1 MLPKADLHIH
11 TTCSDG
17 RMKPEEAVALAS
29 EKNLACLAITDHDT
43 YKGYHEAK
51 DKAVELEIELIPG
64 VEITSTLGDKE
75 AHILAYNFDPDT
87 NYLEDFLKSQKKA
100 RRERI
105 KGIIQTVKKNGV
117 DVDFDEVWAE
127 ANGANIG
134 RPHLAKVLV
143 QKGYV
148 SSHKE
153 AFIRYLSNQ
162 KLGSIENTYPDY
174 REVIEIIKNVGGA
187 SIVAHPGKMYSS
199 DEIQKFVE
207 AGIDGIECIHPSHN
221 FNVQKKYTELCE
233 SKNLLMTGGSDSH
246 DQKEAGYTNVGIVT
260 IAYKYVER
268 LVRMTEQRKNII
280 EIKN

>member
-1 MLPKADLHIH
+1 MPSKADLHIH

-17 RMKPEEAVALAS
+17 RLSPEEAVQMAKD
-29 EKNLACLAITDHDT
+29 KNLVSLSITDHDT
-43 YKGYHEAK
+43 CKAYYQAV
-51 DKAVELEIELIPG
+51 DKAEELDIELIPG

-75 AHILAYNFDPDT
+75 VHILAYYFDPDT
-87 NYLEDFLKSQKKA
+87 NYLEDFLHQQKAA
-100 RRERI
+100 RKDRI
-105 KGIIQTVKKNGV
+105 KGIIETVNKSGL
-117 DVDFDEVWAE
+117 DVDYDEVWAE

-134 RPHLAKVLV
+134 RPHLARVLT

-148 SSHKE
+148 SSPKE

-187 SIVAHPGKMYSS
+187 SVVAHPGRLYNS
-199 DEIQKFVE
+199 DEIQAFVD

-221 FNVQKKYTELCE
+221 FKLQKKYSEFCE
-233 SKNLLMTGGSDSH
+233 KNGLLMTGGSDTHEGSG
-246 DQKEAGYTNVGIVT
+246 AGYTHMGVVT
-260 IAYKYVER
+260 IAYKHVEKMK
-268 LVRMTEQRKNII
+268 RMTEQRKNII

>member
-17 RMKPEEAVALAS
+17 KMSPEEAVELAA
-29 EKNLACLAITDHDT
+29 EKKLQCLSITDHDT
-43 YKGYHEAK
+43 CKAYHQAKG
-51 DKAVELEIELIPG
+51 KAAELDIELIPG
-64 VEITSTLGDKE
+64 VEITSTLDDKE

-105 KGIIQTVKKNGV
+105 KGIIETVQKNGV
-117 DVDFDEVWAE
+117 EVDFDEVWAE

-134 RPHLAKVLV
+134 RPHLAQVLI

-187 SIVAHPGKMYSS
+187 SVVAHPGRMYS
-199 DEIQKFVE
+199 DAEIQQFID

-221 FNVQKKYTELCE
+221 FKLQKKYTELCE
-233 SKNLLMTGGSDSH
+233 SESLLMTGGSDSH
-246 DQKEAGYTNVGIVT
+246 DHIETGYTNVGVVT

-268 LVRMTEQRKNII
+268 LLRMTEQRKNIT
-280 EIKN
+280 EIKH